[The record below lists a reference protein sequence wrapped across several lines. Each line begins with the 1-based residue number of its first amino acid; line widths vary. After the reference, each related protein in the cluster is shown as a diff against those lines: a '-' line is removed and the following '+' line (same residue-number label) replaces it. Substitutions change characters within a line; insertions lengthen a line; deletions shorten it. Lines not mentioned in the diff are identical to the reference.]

1 MKKLTTTLL
10 LAAAVATGVTPAAF
24 AASDEAT
31 NAANALYKQGLFLGN
46 GTNAT
51 GAPNFELDRKP
62 TRHEAITMLVRLLGK
77 EEEAKKGTWNT
88 PFTDVDEW
96 AKPYVG
102 YAYANK
108 LTTGTS
114 ETTFSG
120 NDTVTA
126 SEYLTLVLRVL
137 GYDDKKGDFSWDKAW
152 ELSDKI
158 GLTKGQYN
166 ASTNNFTRGDV
177 AIVSQ
182 ATAEMKAETDK
193 KPEDDKSSE
202 DKNTSTD
209 KNNNSSSSNNNNT
222 DKDTSGEQKQPDS
235 QKPDTSG
242 NQSDSQ
248 ETKTAKKIS
257 EARPTFYEKDGE
269 YYESYDWSNEVVE
282 YEVDGVTKQYITAG
296 SISAILVTIT
306 GEAYF
311 DEWKCANLY
320 HNVTD
325 RYFDEDTGKQTSCY
339 GNGLKYAYTPNVEG
353 ASRWLDH
360 EYNGNKVSVT
370 ALTNEPEN
378 KAYMQD
384 GLQCVSDGRYNFVC
398 LQDVLDRLGIEG
410 TLTITEVPDVGTV
423 WSFK

>member
-10 LAAAVATGVTPAAF
+10 LAAALATGVTPAAF
-24 AASDEAT
+24 AASDEAL

-46 GTNAT
+46 GTTAT

-102 YAYANK
+102 YAYTNK

-126 SEYLTLVLRVL
+126 TEYLTLVLRVL

-166 ASTNNFTRGDV
+166 ADTNNFTRGDV

-182 ATAEMKAETDK
+182 ATAEKKAETDK
-193 KPEDDKSSE
+193 KPEDDKKQE
-202 DKNTSTD
+202 TEQPKADD
-209 KNNNSSSSNNNNT
+209 QEVEQPSNNDTADQKKT
-222 DKDTSGEQKQPDS
+222 DA
-235 QKPDTSG
+235 QKPTENS
-242 NQSDSQ
+242 NQSDNQ
-248 ETKTAKKIS
+248 ETKTAKLVRS
-257 EARPTFYEKDGE
+257 WQPTIYEKDGL
-269 YYESYDWSNEVVE
+269 YYKGEVGLVSYGGVVE
-282 YEVDGVTKQYITAG
+282 YEVGGETKRYIQ
-296 SISAILVTIT
+296 
-306 GEAYF
+306 
-311 DEWKCANLY
+311 N
-320 HNVTD
+320 
-325 RYFDEDTGKQTSCY
+325 
-339 GNGLKYAYTPNVEG
+339 G
-353 ASRWLDH
+353 ASLHRLFDIIMGNTVVIKEASSDTVGEIRRGMNYKSENDGKKDTFYLSDVFTVENITDENHITTATYNNDGKKCVMVLNTTEH
-360 EYNGNKVSVT
+360 EGKI
-370 ALTNEPEN
+370 LT
-378 KAYMQD
+378 QD
-384 GLQCVSDGRYNFVC
+384 GLQCVSDGRYVYVG
-398 LQDVLDRLGIEG
+398 LQDVLDKLGVEG
-410 TLTITEVPDVGTV
+410 TFSIKEIADVGIV